1 MVLATAAFVGMSICV
16 KLLRQAGLSTAEV
29 IFFRTGPGLLW
40 LWYELRVRRPIEL
53 RPNRRDLV
61 YLRSLFGIGAMATS
75 FFAVQALSLV
85 QHNVLSLLQPVFVAL
100 LAPLLLRERLHAL
113 VLVALVLA
121 GGGALLVIAPG
132 AAISAVPMVPAWL
145 GIASAFLS
153 ALAHMMI
160 RRTAASE
167 HPEVVVF
174 HFAAHATLFGL
185 LWSISAGELGRLFAL
200 VSLATLLPLV
210 GLAVLGV
217 LGQLTMTRA
226 YGHAPATLVAIV
238 AYVGIPMSL
247 AADLLLWN
255 ASAGLS
261 SALGALLMV
270 GAGVLLTRSPRAP
283 QAVPAIAPLPAL
295 SVLRRSQPGQ
305 P

>member
-1 MVLATAAFVGMSICV
+1 MVVATAAFVGMSVCV

-40 LWYELRVRRPIEL
+40 LWYELRVRRRLDL
-53 RPNRRDLV
+53 RPHRRDLV
-61 YLRSLFGIGAMATS
+61 YLRSLFGVGAMATS
-75 FFAVQALSLV
+75 FFAVQALSLI
-85 QHNVLSLLQPVFVAL
+85 QHNVLGLLQPVFVAL

-121 GGGALLVIAPG
+121 AGGALLVIAPG
-132 AAISAVPMVPAWL
+132 AAFTDVPLVPALL
-145 GIASAFLS
+145 GVASALLS

-174 HFAAHATLFGL
+174 HFALHSTLFGL
-185 LWSISAGELGRLFAL
+185 LWSLGAGELGRLFAL
-200 VSLATLLPLV
+200 VSPATLIPLT
-210 GLAVLGV
+210 GIAVLGV
-217 LGQLTMTRA
+217 LGQLAMTRA
-226 YGHAPATLVAIV
+226 YGHAPATLVSIV

-247 AADLLLWN
+247 VADLLFWD
-255 ASAGLS
+255 AHAGWSA
-261 SALGALLMV
+261 ALGSLLMV
-270 GAGVLLTRSPRAP
+270 AAGLLLGRTPRAP
-283 QAVPAIAPLPAL
+283 KAPQGPLGDLPLAQP
-295 SVLRRSQPGQ
+295 QPGQ